1 MLGLTTIILIG
12 LSLAL
17 TSDEL
22 KLSMKNAADAKKPK
36 VSAPEGSPEGSPV
49 IDDPWL

>member
-12 LSLAL
+12 LSLGL

-22 KLSMKNAADAKKPK
+22 KLSLKNAADAKKAK
-36 VSAPEGSPEGSPV
+36 TIAPV
-49 IDDPWL
+49 IDDPWD